1 MYVALLII
9 GIVITSIAIVSIT
22 VFSISNFIISKIN
35 KEQQEEKT
43 DAERRKEK
51 LFKRSLKWL
60 KRVLKLINKKLLEN
74 LWAFYGIATVSVVG
88 GISMV
93 VVGAVQEE
101 AHKQELVEIS
111 SSNLSSSYEKI
122 SSSDEPSS
130 VLVVSSTS
138 TFSSLIESSSA
149 EQISS
154 QAISSSDV
162 LSSSF
167 ASSSNTE
174 SSSVV
179 YSSSVELSS
188 SMESS
193 SELDDSSSIFIQ
205 SYTVKYVIDCEYDE
219 SYSERSY
226 PYELV
231 VAESSFAEDYE
242 EHGLSVT
249 HPENIKWYKD
259 SGHTEEFDFSTPI
272 TEDVTLYGYY
282 YEP

>member
-1 MYVALLII
+1 M
-9 GIVITSIAIVSIT
+9 
-22 VFSISNFIISKIN
+22 K
-35 KEQQEEKT
+35 
-43 DAERRKEK
+43 KEK

-101 AHKQELVEIS
+101 AHKQELIEAS
-111 SSNLSSSYEKI
+111 SSNPTSYEETSSSNE
-122 SSSDEPSS
+122 SSSI
-130 VLVVSSTS
+130 LVVSSTS
-138 TFSSLIESSSA
+138 IFSSSIESSSA

-167 ASSSNTE
+167 VSSSSTE
-174 SSSVV
+174 SLSVV
-179 YSSSVELSS
+179 YSSSVELSP

-193 SELDDSSSIFIQ
+193 SEFTDSSSIFVQ
-205 SYTVKYVIDCEYDE
+205 SYTVRYVMDCEYDE

-226 PYELV
+226 PFELII
-231 VAESSFAEDYE
+231 AESSFAEDYE

-272 TEDVTLYGYY
+272 TENITLFGYC
-282 YEP
+282 YEEP